1 MEVLWRSK
9 ESGLLFS
16 SLVEMRV
23 TARLVRMWLHR
34 DRSRA
39 PLVALLTV
47 CGLAVSTCNNE
58 EAANS
63 ILTEGRKLYSQN
75 DEELIIRDFFQDR
88 RGGFFV
94 DVGCYDWKDLS
105 TTYYLEKHLGWSGIG
120 IDAND
125 ALRAGYEQHRP
136 ATRFEHY
143 VVTDESSGEHT
154 FYLNVG
160 GEGISSVSRK
170 WIVDFLK
177 DFFPRARPTIREVK
191 VPAITLNDL
200 LDQHGVAK
208 IDFLSMDI
216 EGHEPAALRGFDIE
230 RFRPEL
236 VCIEAPR
243 EPSEILGYFDA
254 HGYER
259 IDRYL
264 EYDHVNWYFR
274 PRGE

>member
-125 ALRAGYEQHRP
+125 ALQAGYEQQYQ
-136 ATRFEHY
+136 AQ
-143 VVTDESSGEHT
+143 
-154 FYLNVG
+154 
-160 GEGISSVSRK
+160 
-170 WIVDFLK
+170 
-177 DFFPRARPTIREVK
+177 IR
-191 VPAITLNDL
+191 
-200 LDQHGVAK
+200 
-208 IDFLSMDI
+208 S
-216 EGHEPAALRGFDIE
+216 
-230 RFRPEL
+230 L
-236 VCIEAPR
+236 VR
-243 EPSEILGYFDA
+243 E
-254 HGYER
+254 
-259 IDRYL
+259 
-264 EYDHVNWYFR
+264 
-274 PRGE
+274 